1 MKKNQIKGLKKLAEQ
16 LPMSKEI
23 VRYSVIKKG
32 YEFSME
38 EIEMAGIDIEAEKEY
53 VKKGNY
59 KISDVNHFNRLKKAF
74 ARNKEKGLIDY
85 IEWVDRNNKKMN
97 AIFEKM
103 QLEEVSKEIME
114 VAAKGEKGF
123 WSNLLNFLFA
133 FLTIFHLHTI
143 DDLNLLLREH
153 VQWHK

>member
-1 MKKNQIKGLKKLAEQ
+1 
-16 LPMSKEI
+16 
-23 VRYSVIKKG
+23 
-32 YEFSME
+32 
-38 EIEMAGIDIEAEKEY
+38 MAGIDIEAKKEY

-59 KISDVNHFNRLKKAF
+59 KIADVNHFNRLKKAF

-114 VAAKGEKGF
+114 VAKKGEKGF

-133 FLTIFHLHTI
+133 FLTVFKKKAA
-143 DDLNLLLREH
+143 
-153 VQWHK
+153 VA

>member
-133 FLTIFHLHTI
+133 FLTIFKKKAA
-143 DDLNLLLREH
+143 
-153 VQWHK
+153 VA